1 MVVVEGVPPTTFR
14 SFCRRAFAGAQG
26 SPGSAS
32 RARRSQ
38 RDRGEQ
44 SSPIPFWCC
53 RETWDLCTAGD
64 RYRYRCTLLV
74 HSLRLLL
81 QGGAPC

>member
-38 RDRGEQ
+38 RDRA
-44 SSPIPFWCC
+44 SRAPHTC
-53 RETWDLCTAGD
+53 
-64 RYRYRCTLLV
+64 LV
-74 HSLRLLL
+74 L
-81 QGGAPC
+81 